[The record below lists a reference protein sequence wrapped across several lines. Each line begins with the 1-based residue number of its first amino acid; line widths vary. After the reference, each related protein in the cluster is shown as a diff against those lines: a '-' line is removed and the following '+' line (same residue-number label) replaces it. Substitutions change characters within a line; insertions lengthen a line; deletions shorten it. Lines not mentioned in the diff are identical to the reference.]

1 VTPNSIDKAEKI
13 ANAVLYEG
21 YMLYPY
27 RPSSTKNQQRCTFGT
42 LYPDTHP
49 DVLCGAEPCRNQMQC
64 LVTAN
69 NSSTFCIRVR
79 FLQMQSRELEGV
91 PDDLTP
97 EIPSWDEA
105 VERMVDVELQV
116 REIQDRPRNVRF
128 EFRPKLKTSD
138 LHDGSGEFIGRIRQ
152 TQVPVAGRIRI
163 SAEQIRDP
171 GVFRLTVEVV
181 NATSYAKGSDRVPA
195 LLSCFVSAHTILS
208 VADGEF
214 VSLLDPPQPLRGAA
228 AACKNIGVYPVL
240 AGEPGEHDVMLSCP
254 IILCDYPRIAPESAG
269 DFFDATEMDEML
281 TLRIMTLTDDE
292 KREMRDSDPRLREL
306 LERTEA
312 TAREQLARTHGAV
325 RSLRPVEDDAA

>member
-49 DVLCGAEPCRNQMQC
+49 DVLRGAEPCRNQMQC

-116 REIQDRPRNVRF
+116 RETALAMCVSNFVPNLKPATCTMVLESSSAVFDKHKFRSRAEF
-128 EFRPKLKTSD
+128 AFRPSKFETR
-138 LHDGSGEFIGRIRQ
+138 EF
-152 TQVPVAGRIRI
+152 
-163 SAEQIRDP
+163 SA
-171 GVFRLTVEVV
+171 
-181 NATSYAKGSDRVPA
+181 
-195 LLSCFVSAHTILS
+195 
-208 VADGEF
+208 
-214 VSLLDPPQPLRGAA
+214 
-228 AACKNIGVYPVL
+228 
-240 AGEPGEHDVMLSCP
+240 
-254 IILCDYPRIAPESAG
+254 
-269 DFFDATEMDEML
+269 
-281 TLRIMTLTDDE
+281 
-292 KREMRDSDPRLREL
+292 
-306 LERTEA
+306 
-312 TAREQLARTHGAV
+312 
-325 RSLRPVEDDAA
+325 